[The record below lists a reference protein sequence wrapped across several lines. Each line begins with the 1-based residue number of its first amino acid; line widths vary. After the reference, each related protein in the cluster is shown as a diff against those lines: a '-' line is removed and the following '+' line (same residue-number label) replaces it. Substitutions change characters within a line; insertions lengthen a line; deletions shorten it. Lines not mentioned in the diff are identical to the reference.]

1 MADLDATIEE
11 MKVAL
16 RRRLAD
22 QASEQLIERL
32 VRQLDT
38 GAESTGA
45 LTGALIKV
53 RTVLTLFV
61 GEDLAVQ
68 VNRHLTQIAVARGHL
83 SRVNET
89 LF

>member
-1 MADLDATIEE
+1 MADLSATIEE

-16 RRRLAD
+16 RRKLSD

-38 GAESTGA
+38 GAESAGA
-45 LTGALIKV
+45 LTSAIIKV
-53 RTVLTLFV
+53 RTVLNLFV
-61 GEDLAVQ
+61 GEEVAAKTYL
-68 VNRHLTQIAVARGHL
+68 HLTQIAVARGHL
-83 SRVNET
+83 SRVNDT